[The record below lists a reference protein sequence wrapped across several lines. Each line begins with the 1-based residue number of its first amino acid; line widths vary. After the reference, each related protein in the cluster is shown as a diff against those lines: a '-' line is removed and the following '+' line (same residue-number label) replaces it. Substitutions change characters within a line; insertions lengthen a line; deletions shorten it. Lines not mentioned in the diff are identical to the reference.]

1 MNAYE
6 VLGLGADA
14 SEEEV
19 RAAYL
24 RLATLNHP
32 DRGGDGETF
41 RAIRE
46 AYEQLSVADV
56 NEDVPGSETNDD
68 EPCVVEDWI
77 PPSPPKSH
85 ARVSTYKTVSDLDV
99 FFGDLAKWTFA
110 IGCLPPLLVL
120 VGLSMLSL
128 GVLALRVFVALFGTG
143 TVAAVVPVCIFIS
156 TALAYY
162 VFHLKVRS

>member
-6 VLGLGADA
+6 VLGLGTDA
-14 SEEEV
+14 TEDQV

-32 DRGGDGETF
+32 DRGGDVETF

-56 NEDVPGSETNDD
+56 HVDVPGSEANDG
-68 EPCVVEDWI
+68 ETCAGEDWI

-99 FFGDLAKWTFA
+99 NFGDMAKWAFA

-128 GVLALRVFVALFGTG
+128 GLLALRVFIALFGTG
-143 TVAAVVPVCIFIS
+143 TAAAVVPICIFSS
-156 TALAYY
+156 TALA
-162 VFHLKVRS
+162 